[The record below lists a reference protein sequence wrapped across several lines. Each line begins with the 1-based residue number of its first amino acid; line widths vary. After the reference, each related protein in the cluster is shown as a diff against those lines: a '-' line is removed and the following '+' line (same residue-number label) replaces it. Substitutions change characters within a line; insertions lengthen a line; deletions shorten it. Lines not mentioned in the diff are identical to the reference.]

1 MVSIR
6 HLSVSVIGPG
16 HLLNGQPNQD
26 SVLVKRVPNGWLAVV
41 CDGMGSK
48 LHSDVGSRQACRTAF
63 DVIKTV
69 DFSIESKTLI
79 KLIYQKWLNSLGV
92 IKASDAVTTCLIAW
106 LSDSRELRTFQLG
119 DGLILTSQQATGWLD
134 TNDFGNITTGLG
146 KSKLFSDWQVSQQQL
161 KVGDVIALMTDGISE
176 DLNQDM
182 ELSFVNTIVESTNG
196 KSIRQAKTWLK
207 SEFRNWGT
215 PNHTDD
221 KTLAVLVLNSRV
233 IKNGK

>member
-1 MVSIR
+1 MSIR

-48 LHSDVGSRQACRTAF
+48 PHSDMGSKQACRAAF
-63 DVIKTV
+63 DIIKTV
-69 DFSIESKTLI
+69 DFNIESKSLI
-79 KLIYQKWLNSLGV
+79 KQIYQRWLNSLGD

-106 LSDSRELRTFQLG
+106 ASDSGELRAFQLG
-119 DGLILTSQQATGWLD
+119 DGLILTSQQTTERSE

-146 KSKLFSDWQVSQQQL
+146 KSKQFSDWQVTKQQL

-176 DLNQDM
+176 DIKQGM
-182 ELSFVNTIVESTNG
+182 ELAFVNSIAENTNG
-196 KSIRQAKTWLK
+196 KSIRQAKAWLK
-207 SEFRNWGT
+207 NEFRNWGT

-221 KTLAVLVLNSRV
+221 KTLALMVLS
-233 IKNGK
+233 